1 MSFVTTESDQLS
13 NPEHQEVNILS
24 LPSSTLT
31 STNQQLFSYPE
42 QINVPEN
49 QQVEVVYVNNPSSF
63 YIQTIESIEKLEEL
77 ARVNAVYSGNI
88 SIYCFHEYKIILKFD
103 CSR

>member
-1 MSFVTTESDQLS
+1 VTSVQGQTSSGYTVSFFTTESDQLS

-42 QINVPEN
+42 KINVPEN
-49 QQVEVVYVNNPSSF
+49 QQV
-63 YIQTIESIEKLEEL
+63 
-77 ARVNAVYSGNI
+77 
-88 SIYCFHEYKIILKFD
+88 
-103 CSR
+103 